1 MRRASSTGASCTVIR
16 AYRSDSF
23 EYLRRVHRNGAALL
37 LQELAGYRDTA
48 QAPKGQADVDGGPVG
63 ALRESW
69 TPSADARMAANQ
81 RHPQPP
87 QTRQTPAGTRRSL
100 KQHHGPSRTACPRA
114 KHTPRSR
121 RRRPESPLYA
131 TPSLAE
137 ASVNRGRAS
146 VLVGRRGRPSGTRA
160 RHTRLQAGR
169 RCGSPPLVGLLPCV
183 RLLAWPGQRRAQA
196 TNGSWRCAR
205 RGW

>member
-1 MRRASSTGASCTVIR
+1 
-16 AYRSDSF
+16 
-23 EYLRRVHRNGAALL
+23 
-37 LQELAGYRDTA
+37 
-48 QAPKGQADVDGGPVG
+48 
-63 ALRESW
+63 
-69 TPSADARMAANQ
+69 MAANE

-146 VLVGRRGRPSGTRA
+146 VLVGRPRRAVGHPCATHPLAGWTAVRVTASGWTSPVCTTAGVAGTAASAGDERIVAVRSPRLAAA
-160 RHTRLQAGR
+160 RRTVARLRQSKGGPR
-169 RCGSPPLVGLLPCV
+169 QTLSR
-183 RLLAWPGQRRAQA
+183 GQRPAACRM
-196 TNGSWRCAR
+196 SSSIMR
-205 RGW
+205 R